1 MWYGYHWV
9 MNVIIGY
16 KGGQWYDIL
25 PWSSIPIPFR
35 KHLVEAPRWTAVS
48 TSNSKLLLL
57 FKQHVQHISNIII
70 YIYSTDLSHLQH
82 PQHPH
87 PNPISTPIPTPSPH
101 LLGDG
106 HLIKGRQRGKHR
118 AADPRREAALG
129 IAHHLHLQRP
139 RGLPGGDVKGKR
151 LEQQGKVWMDL
162 GRTRYMDDDGK
173 IDLGR
178 TMDS

>member
-1 MWYGYHWV
+1 MTSFHGHPSPFHSE
-9 MNVIIGY
+9 NTSL
-16 KGGQWYDIL
+16 KHLGGQQYPL
-25 PWSSIPIPFR
+25 PIRSCCCYLNNMYNIFQTSSY
-35 KHLVEAPRWTAVS
+35 
-48 TSNSKLLLL
+48 
-57 FKQHVQHISNIII
+57 I
-70 YIYSTDLSHLQH
+70 YIYPTDLSHLQH